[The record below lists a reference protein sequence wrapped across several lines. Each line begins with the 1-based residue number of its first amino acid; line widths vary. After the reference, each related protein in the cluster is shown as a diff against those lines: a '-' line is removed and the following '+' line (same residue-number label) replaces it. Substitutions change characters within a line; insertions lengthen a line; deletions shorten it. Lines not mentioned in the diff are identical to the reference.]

1 MRIDGLLDV
10 VAGIV
15 AEWHRAGR
23 AYEHAVTHQAHALR
37 TAERR
42 MDSALSGLGLR
53 RWRHLVAGRAQIY
66 SSQDGLDM
74 IRARRI
80 RSEVEAALA
89 DLDTVRV
96 REAERVAAAR
106 RRMAEAAARLVPYGP
121 LATEATGCSLADLRR
136 LAAAA
141 RNH

>member
-1 MRIDGLLDV
+1 
-10 VAGIV
+10 
-15 AEWHRAGR
+15 
-23 AYEHAVTHQAHALR
+23 
-37 TAERR
+37 
-42 MDSALSGLGLR
+42 
-53 RWRHLVAGRAQIY
+53 
-66 SSQDGLDM
+66 M

-121 LATEATGCSLADLRR
+121 LATEATGCSLDDLRR
-136 LAAAA
+136 LAAAV

>member
-1 MRIDGLLDV
+1 MR
-10 VAGIV
+10 
-15 AEWHRAGR
+15 
-23 AYEHAVTHQAHALR
+23 
-37 TAERR
+37 
-42 MDSALSGLGLR
+42 SALPNIGYVPFWAPSGSDGGGT
-53 RWRHLVAGRAQIY
+53 WSPHRAQIY

-136 LAAAA
+136 LAAAV